1 MLWWQ
6 ALVDADIPMIFFQA
20 YKRCQVNAGLQGV
33 GGPGFL
39 QSYL

>member
-6 ALVDADIPMIFFQA
+6 ALVDAYIPTIVFKA

-33 GGPGFL
+33 GGLGFL
-39 QSYL
+39 QF